1 MIILGIDC
9 GINNYAIAIAQ
20 KDESTSKEPFGIKII
35 YLKKF
40 DFEGKEFITIY
51 QQQLRQ
57 RLKNLVNLLK
67 DLVNKYK
74 VTDAAIEQQMPN
86 ATRNCEM
93 MASSATCLLM
103 MNVNVSIISPC
114 EKFKVMELET
124 NFTSYRNLKDASTSF
139 IISKFPYLD
148 IINKSQKKDDLAD
161 AVFIIIQ
168 MLQRTGK

>member
-9 GINNYAIAIAQ
+9 GISNYAIAIAK
-20 KDESTSKEPFGIKII
+20 KDESTINEPFGIKII

-40 DFEGKEFITIY
+40 NFDGDDFITTSR
-51 QQQLRQ
+51 QRLRQ
-57 RLKNLVNLLK
+57 RLNNLINLLT
-67 DLVNKYK
+67 DLIEEYG

-93 MASSATCLLM
+93 MSSTATCLIM
-103 MNVNVSIISPC
+103 SNVNVSIVSPC
-114 EKFKVMELET
+114 DKYKVMELET

-139 IISKFPYLD
+139 ILSKYPYLD
-148 IINKSQKKDDLAD
+148 IIRESKKRDDLAD

-168 MLQRTGK
+168 MLQRFDK

>member
-20 KDESTSKEPFGIKII
+20 KDESTSNEPFGIKII

-40 DFEGKEFITIY
+40 DFEGSDFITIY
-51 QQQLRQ
+51 QQKLRQ
-57 RLKNLVNLLK
+57 RLTNLINLLK
-67 DLVNKYK
+67 DLVNEYNI
-74 VTDAAIEQQMPN
+74 TDAAIEQQMPN

-103 MNVNVSIISPC
+103 MGVNVSIISPC

-124 NFTSYRNLKDASTSF
+124 NFTSYRNLKEASTSF
-139 IISKFPYLD
+139 ILSKYPYLD
-148 IINKSQKKDDLAD
+148 IIKASHKKDDLAD

-168 MLQRTGK
+168 MLERAGK